1 MALTLEQKKAV
12 VEQVAEVAR
21 TAHSA
26 VGAEYRGL
34 NVAEMTR
41 LRDEARQAGV
51 YVRVVRNTLARRAV
65 ATTPFACMDEGLTG
79 PLVLAFSL
87 HEPSAAA
94 RVMRDFAKHND
105 KLAVRLV
112 AVNGKLLDASAVETL
127 AALPTREQ
135 AIATLLAVMKAPVS
149 KFVRTLAEPYSKL
162 VRTLAAVGDQKRR
175 A

>member
-1 MALTLEQKKAV
+1 MALTLAQKQEV
-12 VEQVAEVAR
+12 VAQVAEVAR

-34 NVAEMTR
+34 NVSEMTR
-41 LRDEARQAGV
+41 LREAAREAGV
-51 YVRVVRNTLARRAV
+51 YLRVVRNTLARRAV
-65 ATTPFACMDEGLTG
+65 ATTPFACIKESLTG

-112 AVNGKLLDASAVETL
+112 AVGGKLLDASAVETL
-127 AALPTREQ
+127 AALPAREQ
-135 AIATLLAVMKAPVS
+135 ARVS
-149 KFVRTLAEPYSKL
+149 AFV
-162 VRTLAAVGDQKRR
+162 G
-175 A
+175 